1 MKQIKRMS
9 EKELIEASNETFN
22 SPKSYEVSTTL
33 VDAQRIGKFPRRL
46 TGV

>member
-1 MKQIKRMS
+1 MKIKRMS
-9 EKELIEASNETFN
+9 EKELIEVSGLTFT
-22 SPKSYEVSTTL
+22 SPKSFEVSTTL